1 MVADFERLRRLLAA
15 IDTALEL
22 SKDNTWEVHLVRIL
36 TSARVEVERQLG
48 GGK

>member
-1 MVADFERLRRLLAA
+1 MRSDNTRLVRLLAA

-36 TSARVEVERQLG
+36 TSARVEVARQLA